1 MLLTE
6 DDGER
11 GRRQRVRMFR
21 LGLLLSV
28 LGLCGAGAGAI
39 LQERDQAGALA
50 MITGAMITGAGAL
63 VGSGLVLALLSRPG
77 KAARA
82 ATGSE
87 QMEEA
92 DWRELEA
99 REAKRRFRFKVA
111 LIVLM
116 MAVMVDVAVA
126 AAVMRGTAPPTPVTV
141 VVLASLTLGLAVL
154 TAIFAPG
161 DDARRLA
168 TGAGRR
174 DREQR
179 ARTGRM
185 FGMCVTS
192 AVLAV
197 VAVLHGGGFFARK
210 PEFPAMMMVIAF
222 AIVILILPAMVMN
235 WDGEGRAA
243 RRFLEDE
250 LTQAFRAKAIVTGF
264 WVLLPGALGV
274 YLAGLWWTEQ
284 AIAYMPLVLWA
295 GAAAACL
302 RFALLHRA
310 ADRDE

>member
-1 MLLTE
+1 MLLFG
-6 DDGER
+6 GEGDKGAR
-11 GRRQRVRMFR
+11 LRARLFR
-21 LGLLLSV
+21 AGLILLV
-28 LGLCGAGAGAI
+28 LGVCGMGAGAL
-39 LQERDQAGALA
+39 LQDRGQGSALA
-50 MITGAMITGAGAL
+50 VITGAGAL
-63 VGSGLVLALLSRPG
+63 LGSGLVLALLARPV
-77 KAARA
+77 KAAAAAPRVKETVDADSRA
-82 ATGSE
+82 
-87 QMEEA
+87 
-92 DWRELEA
+92 LEA
-99 REAKRRFRFKVA
+99 REAKRRFRFKTA
-111 LIVLM
+111 MIVLM
-116 MAVMVDVAVA
+116 MAVTMDVAVA
-126 AAVMRGTAPPTPVTV
+126 VAVMRGATPPTPVTV
-141 VVLASLTLGLAVL
+141 VVLTSVTLGLAVL
-154 TAIFAPG
+154 IAVFSHG

-185 FGMCVTS
+185 FSVCITS

-197 VAVLHGGGFFARK
+197 VAVLHGGDFFVRM
-210 PEFPAMMMVIAF
+210 PEFPGMMMVIAF
-222 AIVILILPAMVMN
+222 ATVILIMPAMVMN

-243 RRFLEDE
+243 KRFLEDE

-274 YLAGLWWTEQ
+274 YLAGLWRPEP

-310 ADRDE
+310 AERDE